1 MREVPQGDGDP
12 LSFGA
17 YLKQSRVM
25 RGLSLEEVALAT
37 KVPARILAALEADD
51 FKAVGD
57 GGHALLIA
65 RSCAAAIGL
74 DPEETALRL
83 EEELQRQR
91 PAAAAQPSSWK
102 RLLSAAPR
110 EPLVWIVVAVT
121 LILCAVVLL
130 RR

>member
-1 MREVPQGDGDP
+1 
-12 LSFGA
+12 
-17 YLKQSRVM
+17 M

-37 KVPARILAALEADD
+37 KVPARIVAALEADD
-51 FKAVGD
+51 FKALGD

-83 EEELQRQR
+83 EEELQRRR
-91 PAAAAQPSSWK
+91 PAAAAGPTLWK
-102 RLLSAAPR
+102 RLWSAAPR

-121 LILCAVVLL
+121 LILCATVLL